1 MGFMG
6 VKASKLNCNL
16 ASVSLSRENSDT
28 LGRSPAPGKIASPG
42 RSALEEF
49 HTVPGSKSKYVCTAI
64 LRP

>member
-28 LGRSPAPGKIASPG
+28 LGRSPAPGKIASLG
-42 RSALEEF
+42 RSALAMV
-49 HTVPGSKSKYVCTAI
+49 VPPGE
-64 LRP
+64 